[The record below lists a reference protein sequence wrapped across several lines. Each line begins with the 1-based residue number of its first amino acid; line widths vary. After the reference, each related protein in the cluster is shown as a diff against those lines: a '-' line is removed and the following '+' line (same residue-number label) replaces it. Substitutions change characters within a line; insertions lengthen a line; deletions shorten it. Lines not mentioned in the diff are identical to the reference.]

1 MLVDVLLT
9 NNRVRMRDCSAVER
23 KLNKIIN
30 ADKDKLLVI
39 SDFDYTLSRFHD
51 AEGKS
56 CLTTHGVFDNAACM
70 ISKEH
75 GSVLEK
81 LKSKYLPIEFDPQ
94 ITIDEKIPHMENWWR
109 TSHEHIIKI
118 GFTKK
123 IIEKFVSEAKIELKE
138 GTEELILTLHDHNI
152 PLIIFSA
159 GVGNVIDFFL
169 QKTLG
174 GFPNNVHIISNMME
188 YDEND
193 VAVAFS
199 EPLIHTFSKNSAVIS
214 HHGSLF
220 NEISSRTCVLLM
232 GDTLGDLKMDVGL
245 EYEQVALKIGFL
257 NYNDETLLAQ
267 YLDGFDI
274 VLLDDQTMHV
284 PRLILSFLFEKDR
297 DEKDLSTCISCRME
311 SKSESSVTA
320 DGESITLDNKTSNV
334 AKDGKRTSEV
344 AARLS
349 TIPMTTILP
358 AAAASGENAINAVI
372 EYEIP
377 PWAGRPPS
385 GCHLDVM
392 KGDQLIQKLMVDEKR
407 AYFFGRNPKQC
418 DFVVEHA
425 SCSRV
430 HAVLIYHKFL
440 QRFALVD
447 MNSCHGTFVGK
458 VRIEPKQPIFI
469 DIASIFHFGAS
480 TRRYILR
487 AKLDSANDD
496 DEGNKDLLPEEH
508 ELENLTEYNTALNRR
523 IPVIPISLEDARRKK
538 RPRGNVAFIEEETII
553 NPEDIDP
560 TVGRFRN
567 LVATAIIST
576 KRKPL
581 DEGAEQRT
589 KDGPTQKK
597 ILRPGRVDDYKNT
610 RYVQPMISS
619 LSIVMNAAPDL
630 ELYAKSLPEPTSGH
644 VGPFVQ
650 GTHRIHD
657 DEDGD
662 APHKKKYAK
671 ESWPGRKS
679 NQSRVLA

>member
-1 MLVDVLLT
+1 MSSDVT
-9 NNRVRMRDCSAVER
+9 
-23 KLNKIIN
+23 
-30 ADKDKLLVI
+30 
-39 SDFDYTLSRFHD
+39 
-51 AEGKS
+51 
-56 CLTTHGVFDNAACM
+56 
-70 ISKEH
+70 
-75 GSVLEK
+75 
-81 LKSKYLPIEFDPQ
+81 
-94 ITIDEKIPHMENWWR
+94 
-109 TSHEHIIKI
+109 
-118 GFTKK
+118 
-123 IIEKFVSEAKIELKE
+123 
-138 GTEELILTLHDHNI
+138 
-152 PLIIFSA
+152 
-159 GVGNVIDFFL
+159 
-169 QKTLG
+169 
-174 GFPNNVHIISNMME
+174 
-188 YDEND
+188 
-193 VAVAFS
+193 
-199 EPLIHTFSKNSAVIS
+199 
-214 HHGSLF
+214 
-220 NEISSRTCVLLM
+220 
-232 GDTLGDLKMDVGL
+232 
-245 EYEQVALKIGFL
+245 
-257 NYNDETLLAQ
+257 
-267 YLDGFDI
+267 
-274 VLLDDQTMHV
+274 
-284 PRLILSFLFEKDR
+284 
-297 DEKDLSTCISCRME
+297 
-311 SKSESSVTA
+311 
-320 DGESITLDNKTSNV
+320 
-334 AKDGKRTSEV
+334 KDGKRTAGAV
-344 AARLS
+344 APANSVTSTSTTAVLS
-349 TIPMTTILP
+349 NVG
-358 AAAASGENAINAVI
+358 ASGEGAVNAIV

-377 PWAGRPPS
+377 LWAGRPPS
-385 GCHLDVM
+385 GCHLDVV

-458 VRIEPKQPIFI
+458 VRIEPKQPVFI

-576 KRKPL
+576 KRKSL
-581 DEGAEQRT
+581 DEGTEQRT
-589 KDGPTQKK
+589 KEGPTQKK
-597 ILRPGRVDDYKNT
+597 ILRPGRVDDYKNA